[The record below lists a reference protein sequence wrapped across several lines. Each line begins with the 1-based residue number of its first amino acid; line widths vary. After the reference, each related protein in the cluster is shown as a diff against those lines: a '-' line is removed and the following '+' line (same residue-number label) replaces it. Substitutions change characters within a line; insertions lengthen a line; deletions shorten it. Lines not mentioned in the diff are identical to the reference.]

1 MQRRLIL
8 TDDGSHSI
16 EIPDQKVTYHS
27 IHGAIRESKHV
38 YIDAGLKSIGPL
50 DPDSYWEVRCM
61 NIFEMGFGTGLN
73 ALLTLIEAEKLQQ
86 KIYYETTELFPL
98 DNAEINSLN
107 YCDKLQRNDLQPI
120 FEQLH
125 HSDWEKEIKISEI
138 FYLHKTKQS
147 LLGYKTS
154 KPVLQ
159 ASSLKDLIY
168 FDAFAPNSQP
178 ELWTEEIFKKMFSIL
193 VPGGMLV
200 TYCSKGSVRRAM
212 EAAGFLVEKIPGPP
226 GKREMV
232 RARKSLE
239 SGVGS

>member
-1 MQRRLIL
+1 MQRKLIL

-16 EIPDQKVTYHS
+16 EIPEWNVTYHS

-38 YIDAGLKSIGPL
+38 FIEAGLKSIRPL
-50 DPDSYWEVRCM
+50 DPDSYREARCI

-73 ALLTLIEAEKLQQ
+73 ALLTLLEGENSGG

-98 DNAEINSLN
+98 NYEEINSLN

-138 FYLHKTKQS
+138 FYLRKTKQS
-147 LLGYKTS
+147 LQNYKIQ
-154 KPVLQ
+154 K
-159 ASSLKDLIY
+159 LKNLIY
-168 FDAFAPNSQP
+168 FDAFAPNTQP
-178 ELWTEEIFKKMFSIL
+178 ELWTKEIFKKMFSIL
-193 VPGGMLV
+193 EPGGMLV
-200 TYCSKGSVRRAM
+200 TYCSKGSVRKAM

-226 GKREMV
+226 GKREIV
-232 RARKSLE
+232 RARRGK
-239 SGVGS
+239 